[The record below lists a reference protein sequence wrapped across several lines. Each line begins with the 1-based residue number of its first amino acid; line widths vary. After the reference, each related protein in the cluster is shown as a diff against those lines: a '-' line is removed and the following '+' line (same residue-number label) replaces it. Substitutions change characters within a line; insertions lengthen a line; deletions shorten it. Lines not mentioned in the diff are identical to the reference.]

1 MVRFG
6 LVSSAVCE
14 SSSNKI
20 DGNDEGASDV
30 LQRIMF
36 EKFHLCYC
44 IFSSFFVSRG
54 QIQRVKKGKVYY
66 VLVNFTV
73 QKKMNKEIGKSSY

>member
-1 MVRFG
+1 MVQFG

-20 DGNDEGASDV
+20 DGYDEGARDV

-36 EKFHLCYC
+36 EKFYLCWC
-44 IFSSFFVSRG
+44 IFFSFFVSRG
-54 QIQRVKKGKVYY
+54 QIQRVKKGEG
-66 VLVNFTV
+66 LLCF
-73 QKKMNKEIGKSSY
+73 G